1 VAGFRAGFDHYPRIA
16 MKIDRVFVCL
26 LLLGGLLSL
35 LVPARAAE
43 PRDPYQYFFE
53 QSLGD
58 MNEELEVAREEGKKG
73 VFVFF
78 ELDECPFCHRM
89 KRTVL
94 NQPEVQEFYRKHF
107 HNLAVDIEGDI
118 EVTDFN
124 GKETTL
130 KGFASEYRV
139 RATPVLAFFDLDGNL
154 LVRYTGATSG
164 VEEFMW
170 LADYYLQGVYKMK
183 DKNGRPIRFSRYKR
197 MRKKEKASRS

>member
-1 VAGFRAGFDHYPRIA
+1 MLENPALKA
-16 MKIDRVFVCL
+16 L
-26 LLLGGLLSL
+26 LLMFLCLMLT
-35 LVPARAAE
+35 PAAAVE

-58 MNEELEVAREEGKKG
+58 MSEELEVAREEGKKG

-94 NQPEVQEFYRKHF
+94 NRPEVQDYYRRHF

-118 EVTDFN
+118 EVTDFH
-124 GKETTL
+124 GEETTL
-130 KGFASEYRV
+130 KGFAKQYRV

-164 VEEFMW
+164 AEEFMW
-170 LADYYLQGVYKMK
+170 LADYYLQGVYNLK
-183 DKNGRPIRFSRYKR
+183 DKNGRRISFTRYKR